1 MQKKQTNTIK
11 KRASKAVVTQD
22 NRFIYAKYDMN
33 ANEMKFFMWIVAQ
46 LNSQR
51 DTLFQVCEIP
61 LSEIMQVWQR
71 DYEKPDYTYIKN
83 LCDSMLKKT
92 YIEDFK
98 LLDEKTMK
106 EVNVHQGYTLFKSI
120 RYQEGQSYISY
131 QLNDSLMEY
140 LLEQKRDFTQLK
152 FSDIQQMKSAYSIR
166 IYNMLMCEIKQ
177 NRQSLKMN
185 LVALQNILEVPKTLK
200 EYRHF
205 NQKVLAQAKKDINTK
220 SNLILFEIKALK
232 TGRKVTDLEFIFD
245 YKNNTKRIEQD
256 EEKLES
262 FNLALAKIAD
272 SYLNKELVI
281 SNKTFKL
288 RNELMLCKAWR
299 WTKVEGKKRVAIAL
313 ERKKDNKLF
322 YFIVPDFNS
331 VKSLQKAHEKAKKR
345 ADEMFYAAD
354 ENIQAV
360 KELREQLQSGDLF
373 KGIFKRIKAD

>member
-1 MQKKQTNTIK
+1 MKKQTNTIK

-61 LSEIMQVWQR
+61 LSEVFEIFNHTSE
-71 DYEKPDYTYIKN
+71 DNYTYIKHLIDN
-83 LCDSMLKKT
+83 MAKKA
-92 YIEDFK
+92 YIEDFR

-106 EVNVHQGYTLFKSI
+106 EVDIHRAMPLFKWI
-120 RYQEGQSYISY
+120 EYRKEQSHISY

-152 FSDIQQMKSAYSIR
+152 FNDIQQMKSAYSIR

-185 LVALQNILEVPKTLK
+185 LAALQNILEVPKTLK
-200 EYRHF
+200 EYKHF

-232 TGRKVTDLEFIFD
+232 TGKKVTDLEFIFD

-262 FNLALAKIAD
+262 FNLALSKIAVA
-272 SYLNKELVI
+272 YLNKELVI
-281 SNKTFKL
+281 SNKKYKL
-288 RNELMLCKAWR
+288 RNELMLCKAWQ
-299 WTKVEGKKRVAIAL
+299 WTKIDGKKRVAIAL

-322 YFIVPDFNS
+322 YFLIPDFKS
-331 VKSLQKAHEKAKKR
+331 VKSLQEAHKKAKKR
-345 ADEMFYAAD
+345 ADEMFCAAD

-360 KELREQLQSGDLF
+360 QELREKLQSGDLF
-373 KGIFKRIKAD
+373 KGVFKRIKAD